1 MTVNIR
7 SALPNDLPLIPGLER
22 EAAQRFRGTAHS
34 ALADAAPSMT
44 EPLLRRAL
52 QEDRLLVAEYG
63 EALCG
68 FALLEQH
75 GADGWL
81 QEFDVPLAFGGQGIG
96 RALLAFSCA
105 WARSRGCRRLTLTT
119 FRNVPFNAPFYA
131 RFGFE
136 ELAPEET
143 LPDHIREALAQEQAA
158 GLRDR
163 CAMALAL

>member
-1 MTVNIR
+1 MTLSIR
-7 SALPNDLPLIPGLER
+7 SALPQDLPLIPELER
-22 EAAQRFRGTAHS
+22 DAAQRFRGTAQS
-34 ALADAAPSMT
+34 ALADAEPSMAQ
-44 EPLLRRAL
+44 PFLRRAL
-52 QEDRLLVAEYG
+52 QEDRLLVAEQG
-63 EALCG
+63 EMLCG
-68 FALLEQH
+68 FALLDQR

-105 WARSRGCRRLTLTT
+105 WARGRGCRRLTLTT

-136 ELAPEET
+136 ELPLDEA
-143 LPDHIREALAQEQAA
+143 LPSHLEEALAQEHAA

-163 CAMALAL
+163 CAMALDL